1 MSQTA
6 HKFDPTILR
15 EYDIR
20 GIVGQQVH
28 AADARAIGRTFG
40 TMVRRKGGKHVALGY
55 DGRLS
60 SPELAAACIEGLT
73 SAGIDV
79 TSIGLAATPML
90 YFAVYHLDADGG
102 IQITGSH
109 NPPDYNGFKMM
120 MGKKSFF
127 GEEIQKLGAI
137 AGKGDW
143 ESGQGKVEK
152 KDLVQVVTASGEVR
166 PKRYVNVGANV
177 SGRLIEIDVKEGDRV
192 KLAAREN
199 RTVQFKVLDSQQ
211 RK

>member
-6 HKFDPTILR
+6 HQFDPSILR

-20 GIVGQQVH
+20 GMVGGWVH

-40 TMVRRKGGKHVALGY
+40 TMVRRKGGRRVALGY

-109 NPPDYNGFKMM
+109 NPPDYNGFKIM

-127 GEEIQKLGAI
+127 GEEIHKLGAM
-137 AGKGDW
+137 AATGDW
-143 ESGQGKVEK
+143 ESVQGEAHT
-152 KDLVQVVTASGEVR
+152 KDAPARSCRRRLEDVQPRNEH
-166 PKRYVNVGANV
+166 N
-177 SGRLIEIDVKEGDRV
+177 
-192 KLAAREN
+192 
-199 RTVQFKVLDSQQ
+199 
-211 RK
+211 